1 MLPAT
6 GRSPPHRESR
16 LLLPFGTIFSAK
28 EMDPESGKGSQN
40 LSRGAHLQERGCK
53 RHGLGDGKDPLRCMP
68 FFYNFS
74 TRSLPSFALY
84 LSSDAEITASEVS
97 IHFLL
102 AVLTLRK
109 VFHVGVCNFSLVGT
123 NQFIRS
129 LCS

>member
-1 MLPAT
+1 
-6 GRSPPHRESR
+6 
-16 LLLPFGTIFSAK
+16 
-28 EMDPESGKGSQN
+28 
-40 LSRGAHLQERGCK
+40 
-53 RHGLGDGKDPLRCMP
+53 MP

-97 IHFLL
+97 IHFLP

-109 VFHVGVCNFSLVGT
+109 VFHVGVCNFSQVGT